1 MISVKQN
8 QEQKRL
14 LEQATSHYQQA
25 VNLAEGYLVN
35 RGLSLQDA
43 EYFRLG
49 VVHQPLVGHE
59 AYEGR
64 LAIPYI
70 TPAGVVDLRFRAINH
85 EEPKYL
91 SLPGSETRLYNVNAL
106 FKATDWIAVCE
117 GEVDTITLT
126 KLGIPAVGVPG
137 VKNIKSHHYRILA
150 DFQRIYVF
158 ADGDPAGKE
167 FTKELARKVSGVTP
181 IAIPEGEDVNSLFTK
196 QGSDWFRG
204 KVAA

>member
-1 MISVKQN
+1 LISVKQN
-8 QEQKRL
+8 QEQKKL

-25 VNLAEGYLVN
+25 INLAEGYLTN

-43 EYFRLG
+43 EHFRLG

>member
-1 MISVKQN
+1 MKQN

-117 GEVDTITLT
+117 GEIDTITLT

>member
-1 MISVKQN
+1 MKQN

-25 VNLAEGYLVN
+25 VNLAEGYLIN

-117 GEVDTITLT
+117 GEIDTITLT

-196 QGSDWFRG
+196 QGSDWFKG

>member
-1 MISVKQN
+1 MKQN

-25 VNLAEGYLVN
+25 VNLAEGYLIN

-117 GEVDTITLT
+117 GEIDTITLT

>member
-1 MISVKQN
+1 MKQN

>member
-1 MISVKQN
+1 VKQN

-25 VNLAEGYLVN
+25 VNLAEGYLIN

-117 GEVDTITLT
+117 GEIDTITLT

-196 QGSDWFRG
+196 QGSDWFKG

>member
-1 MISVKQN
+1 LIFVKQN
-8 QEQKRL
+8 QEQKKL

-117 GEVDTITLT
+117 GEIDTITLT

>member
-1 MISVKQN
+1 VKQN

>member
-1 MISVKQN
+1 VKQN

-25 VNLAEGYLVN
+25 VNLAEGYLIN

>member
-1 MISVKQN
+1 MKQN

-25 VNLAEGYLVN
+25 VNLAEGYLIN

-196 QGSDWFRG
+196 QGSDWFKG

>member
-1 MISVKQN
+1 VKQN

-25 VNLAEGYLVN
+25 VNLAEGYLIN

-117 GEVDTITLT
+117 GEIDTITLT

-181 IAIPEGEDVNSLFTK
+181 IAIPEGEDVNSLSTK
-196 QGSDWFRG
+196 QGSDWFKG

>member
-1 MISVKQN
+1 LISVKQN

-181 IAIPEGEDVNSLFTK
+181 IAIPEGEDVNSLSTK
-196 QGSDWFRG
+196 QGSDWFQG

>member
-1 MISVKQN
+1 LIFVKQN

-117 GEVDTITLT
+117 GEIDTITLT

>member
-1 MISVKQN
+1 MKQS
-8 QEQKRL
+8 QEQKKL
-14 LEQATSHYQQA
+14 LELATSHYQKA
-25 VNLAEGYLVN
+25 IHLAENYLAS
-35 RGLSLQDA
+35 RGLSLEDA
-43 EYFRLG
+43 QNFRLG
-49 VVHQPLVGHE
+49 VVSEPIVGHE
-59 AYEGR
+59 QYEGR

-70 TPAGVVDLRFRAINH
+70 SPAGVVDIRFRAINH

-91 SLPGSETRLYNVNAL
+91 GLPGSETRLYNVCSY

-117 GEVDTITLT
+117 GEIDTITLS

-137 VKNIKSHHYRILA
+137 VKNIKSHHYRILS

-167 FTKELARKVSGVTP
+167 FTKDLSRRVPGIIP
-181 IAIPEGEDVNSLFTK
+181 ISIPEGEDVNSLFTK
-196 QGSDWFRG
+196 QGSQWFEG

>member
-1 MISVKQN
+1 MKQN

-181 IAIPEGEDVNSLFTK
+181 IAIPEGEDVNSLSTK
-196 QGSDWFRG
+196 QGSDWFQG

>member
-1 MISVKQN
+1 MKQN

-117 GEVDTITLT
+117 GEIDTITLT

-196 QGSDWFRG
+196 QGSDWFKG

>member
-1 MISVKQN
+1 VKQN

-167 FTKELARKVSGVTP
+167 FTKELARKVSGVIP

>member
-1 MISVKQN
+1 VKQN

-117 GEVDTITLT
+117 GEIDTITLT

-196 QGSDWFRG
+196 QGSDWFKG

>member
-1 MISVKQN
+1 VKQN

-25 VNLAEGYLVN
+25 VNLAEGYLIN

-117 GEVDTITLT
+117 GEIDTITLT

>member
-1 MISVKQN
+1 MKQN

-85 EEPKYL
+85 EEPKYV

-117 GEVDTITLT
+117 GEIDTITLT

>member
-1 MISVKQN
+1 LISVKQN

-25 VNLAEGYLVN
+25 VNLAEGYLIN

-196 QGSDWFRG
+196 QGSDWFKG